1 MKVDYT
7 IYKKIT
13 NRISRKKTDWLEY
26 RNIVKRMEEELKDE
40 LKLISNWE
48 DKYEKLKKIMIH
60 AVQKA
65 IGKIKKEG
73 ETEKRILK
81 NIRLKKLEIYGL
93 TKQKNRK
100 Y

>member
-60 AVQKA
+60 AV
-65 IGKIKKEG
+65 
-73 ETEKRILK
+73 
-81 NIRLKKLEIYGL
+81 
-93 TKQKNRK
+93 
-100 Y
+100 